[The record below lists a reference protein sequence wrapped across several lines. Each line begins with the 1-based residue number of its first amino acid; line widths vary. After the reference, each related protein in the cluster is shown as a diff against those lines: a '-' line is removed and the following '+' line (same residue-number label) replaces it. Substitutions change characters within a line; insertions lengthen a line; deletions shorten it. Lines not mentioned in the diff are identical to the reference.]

1 MTQTLTTASEEATTE
16 RPAGSPGRCRSE
28 EELVRLALP
37 IIHQG
42 AQRMW
47 RRLGRRIELDE
58 LVSLGLS
65 VALQAVR
72 RYDPTKARFPP
83 YLIQRFNW
91 SLMSEMRKHA
101 RRRLDVSRG
110 IPSCASLRHA
120 DSQPR
125 AVCCASGGEHPRSA
139 SLFERCGDEATVGI
153 VCAAGDV
160 ANLAMC
166 DRDNPEQAA
175 VRHRRAAGVR
185 TALAELPTRA
195 RTLLERH
202 YFRGERFDEVAA
214 DMGISKYAASRLH
227 KSAVR
232 AMAKHLRE
240 RGLAD
245 E

>member
-1 MTQTLTTASEEATTE
+1 MTHTTTTTSAEATTQT
-16 RPAGSPGRCRSE
+16 PATSGSKGRTE
-28 EELVRLALP
+28 EELLRLALP
-37 IIHQG
+37 IIQRG

-47 RRLGRRIELDE
+47 RRLGHRIELDE

-65 VALQAVR
+65 VALQAAR
-72 RYDPTKARFPP
+72 RYDPSKARFPP

-91 SLMSEMRKHA
+91 SLMSELRKHA
-101 RRRLDVSRG
+101 RRRLDASRG
-110 IPSCASLRHA
+110 IPSCASQRYA

-125 AVCCASGGEHPRSA
+125 AVRCVSGGEHSRST
-139 SLFERCGDEATVGI
+139 SLFERCGGEATAGL

-166 DRDNPEQAA
+166 NGDNPEQAA
-175 VRHRRAAGVR
+175 VRHRRAASVR

-202 YFRGERFDEVAA
+202 YFGGERFDEVAA

-232 AMAKHLRE
+232 AMGKQLRE
-240 RGLAD
+240 QGLAD
-245 E
+245 D

>member
-1 MTQTLTTASEEATTE
+1 MTHTTTTVSETDLPQG
-16 RPAGSPGRCRSE
+16 PAGLAHKHPNE
-28 EELVRLALP
+28 DELVRLALP
-37 IIHQG
+37 IIQRG
-42 AQRMW
+42 ARRMW

-65 VALQAVR
+65 VALQAAR
-72 RYDPTKARFPP
+72 RYDPSKARFPP

-110 IPSCASLRHA
+110 IPSCASQRYA
-120 DSQPR
+120 DVQPR
-125 AVCCASGGEHPRSA
+125 AVCCAKGDGHSHSA
-139 SLFERCGDEATVGI
+139 SLFERCSGETTAGM
-153 VCAAGDV
+153 VCAASDV

-166 DRDNPEQAA
+166 QGDNPEQA
-175 VRHRRAAGVR
+175 VVKQHRALLVRAA
-185 TALAELPTRA
+185 LAKLPSRA

-232 AMAKHLRE
+232 AMAKQLE
-240 RGLAD
+240 QQGLGD